1 MSKKVDFDNTYTARA
16 TGHFHGLE
24 SREAGTA
31 DAASRIAAQR
41 EFGATGDL
49 NLLRGYSVPDGASL
63 TGTLENSNAWNYGET
78 RRDRGDI
85 ARLVNA
91 ANAGR
96 KGGRN
101 NKSKRRKYRKSNN
114 PSRKKQPIKR
124 IDSIKNVSKNK
135 RKFIFKLFWSSITAN
150 VSRLVAFAK
159 PANCVLSAKIEF
171 LREKQ
176 A

>member
-41 EFGATGDL
+41 AFGTTGDL
-49 NLLRGYSVPDGASL
+49 NLLRGYSVPDGSSL

-78 RRDRGDI
+78 RGNRREI
-85 ARLVNA
+85 ASLVNA

-101 NKSKRRKYRKSNN
+101 NKSKRRKSRKGNKSKKRKSRKT
-114 PSRKKQPIKR
+114 SRR
-124 IDSIKNVSKNK
+124 
-135 RKFIFKLFWSSITAN
+135 R
-150 VSRLVAFAK
+150 
-159 PANCVLSAKIEF
+159 
-171 LREKQ
+171 
-176 A
+176 

>member
-16 TGHFHGLE
+16 TGYFHGLE
-24 SREAGTA
+24 SRDAGTA

-41 EFGATGDL
+41 AFGTTGDI
-49 NLLRGYSVPDGASL
+49 NLLRGNSVPDGATL
-63 TGTLENSNAWNYGET
+63 VGTLGNSNAWNYGET

-101 NKSKRRKYRKSNN
+101 NKSKRRK
-114 PSRKKQPIKR
+114 SRKGNKSKKR
-124 IDSIKNVSKNK
+124 RP
-135 RKFIFKLFWSSITAN
+135 RKT
-150 VSRLVAFAK
+150 SR
-159 PANCVLSAKIEF
+159 
-171 LREKQ
+171 RRR
-176 A
+176 